1 MWQCNMGFVQIIFP
15 PYIKGKS
22 VLKPPHDE
30 QRREATPRNGEFALD
45 GSPTNA
51 AKTRHIAHN
60 MSMSKSTKS

>member
-1 MWQCNMGFVQIIFP
+1 MGFEQIIFP

-30 QRREATPRNGEFALD
+30 QEPRNGEFALD

-51 AKTRHIAHN
+51 AKSRHIAHN